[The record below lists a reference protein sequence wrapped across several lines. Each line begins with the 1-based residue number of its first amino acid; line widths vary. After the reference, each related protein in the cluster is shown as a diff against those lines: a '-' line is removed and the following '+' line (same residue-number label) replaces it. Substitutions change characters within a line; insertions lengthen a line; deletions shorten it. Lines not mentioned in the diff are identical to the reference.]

1 MHAYNAPMYDRHAIK
16 PAPVWRL
23 LAVCLLLSA
32 CTAHVP
38 YPLGIMGKK
47 HVAIAMAS
55 SSFTAPVQKLSDI
68 QNVDSS
74 ARVADAKAQLRQDLA
89 VVREGVDATVK
100 SWLRKQPGVHP
111 VGEVSTGTP
120 AAALALARTQGAD
133 LLLAIDVSGYGH
145 IKRRWIVLMVGSGV
159 IEAVTQGVAAADAT
173 GNPVL
178 GLGVGAE
185 EMTSE
190 GLTWIGGS
198 WFWAKY
204 FAPVTLEGR
213 MWRVRDGRLIWHDI
227 IFADNSS
234 DEIWEL
240 LTGKKLP
247 KKQQALAASL
257 AKAEKTM
264 FDDLGR
270 YVHGQILVYRQ
281 RPSGWPFVTTHAAAR

>member
-1 MHAYNAPMYDRHAIK
+1 MSGISSRPSGSVRFIGMC
-16 PAPVWRL
+16 VMS
-23 LAVCLLLSA
+23 LLLGA
-32 CTAHVP
+32 CTARVP

-47 HVAIAMAS
+47 HVVIAMAP
-55 SSFTAPVQKLSDI
+55 SSFTAPVHKLSDI
-68 QNVDSS
+68 QS
-74 ARVADAKAQLRQDLA
+74 AGSTARAADDKAQLRRDLA
-89 VVREGVDATVK
+89 SVRTSVDA
-100 SWLRKQPGVHP
+100 SLRGWLHQQQGVHP
-111 VGEVSTGTP
+111 VGEIPVGT
-120 AAALALARTQGAD
+120 LAVTLDQAKRQGAE
-133 LLLAIDVSGYGH
+133 LLLAVDVSGYGH
-145 IKRRWIVLMVGSGV
+145 IKSRWIVLMVGSGF

-173 GNPVL
+173 GNPAL

-213 MWRVRDGRLIWHDI
+213 MWRVRDGRLIWHDV

-234 DEIWEL
+234 DEIWKL

-247 KKQQALAASL
+247 KKQQALATSL

-281 RPSGWPFVTTHAAAR
+281 QPTGWPFTTATAAAR

>member
-1 MHAYNAPMYDRHAIK
+1 MCDRHAIR

-23 LAVCLLLSA
+23 IAVSLLLSA

-38 YPLGIMGKK
+38 YPLGIMGKE
-47 HVAIAMAS
+47 HVAIAMVP
-55 SSFTAPVQKLSDI
+55 SSFTAPVHKLSDI
-68 QNVDSS
+68 QNVGTSS
-74 ARVADAKAQLRQDLA
+74 HAADDKAQLSRDLA
-89 VVREGVDATVK
+89 AVRLGVDGSVK
-100 SWLRKQPGVHP
+100 GWLRQQTGVYP
-111 VGEVSTGTP
+111 VEGIPTGTP
-120 AAALALARTQGAD
+120 AAALAQAKKQGAD
-133 LLLAIDVSGYGH
+133 LLLAVDVSGYGH

-159 IEAVTQGVAAADAT
+159 IEAVTQGVAAGDAT

-185 EMTSE
+185 EMASE

-234 DEIWEL
+234 DEIWKL

-247 KKQQALAASL
+247 KKQQALATSL

-270 YVHGQILVYRQ
+270 YMQQILVRRQ
-281 RPSGWPFVTTHAAAR
+281 RLSGWPFVTTHTAAR